1 MTRASSK
8 SIVWPWS
15 HACAGIG
22 TTFENFGVSHV
33 FLFPTGGRIYSFLGC
48 NSMCSPHRGFYRQR
62 SFADLMEV
70 LSWETQL
77 NSCCRV
83 LTGLVVARMPLLLRI
98 LVSGSVTPL
107 IFEFVSCIWGT
118 SSNDRA
124 PVLHAGSAGTIPGF
138 SKIENLATH
147 CNIFFPFLFFSF
159 ITSHRSS
166 LSPIYL
172 P

>member
-98 LVSGSVTPL
+98 LVSDSVTPL
-107 IFEFVSCIWGT
+107 IFEFVRCIWGT
-118 SSNDRA
+118 SSNGRA
-124 PVLHAGSAGTIPGF
+124 PFCMPEVPGRYLDSPRSRILLPMVTYF
-138 SKIENLATH
+138 CLFIS
-147 CNIFFPFLFFSF
+147 FLFYF
-159 ITSHRSS
+159 
-166 LSPIYL
+166 LS
-172 P
+172 